1 MLTGET
7 GAGKSILIDGL
18 TLVLGGRISKDMIR
32 PGEKNASVT
41 AIFSGVENIL
51 PVLDDLGIHPDGEGE
66 ITVRRV
72 FSEDGKS
79 STKINGKNASVSD
92 LRELSSLL
100 ININGQN
107 DTHTALDQ
115 STHIELLD
123 EYSVLDRSAYSELY
137 REYLDAVRE
146 LKEIKESLRDRS
158 MMTDILKYQIKEIDA
173 AKLSNPD
180 EEEKLEKLRIKL
192 KDIEKISKYTGIVV
206 RALSQSEKGVTAA
219 YMLEKAQAALEQLGG
234 VMENAQELAEK
245 LESMRYEIIDIA
257 EQTSDLI
264 DSDMQNPEEKLDHV
278 EKRLSL
284 ISRLEKKYGADI
296 SEILSFREE
305 AAQKLDALESGDL
318 AVREAET
325 ALAKAY
331 EAALA
336 EAKRL
341 SGIRSENAKILSDQ
355 VGVSLKYLDMP
366 KARFEVK
373 VSRDY
378 SSDGK
383 EILNPNGCDSVCFM
397 FTANPGYPMKE
408 LSKVASG
415 GELSRTVLAIK
426 CALAGKHGVDT
437 VIFDEIDTGVS
448 GATSQKIGMKLRE
461 LSKHI
466 QVICVT
472 HSPQVASLADA
483 HFFIHKSE
491 KDGKAE
497 SFVRLLTD
505 EERISEIARI
515 IGGVTTSRYRLHA
528 KCLIQIKIK
537 IKDEE
542 NELVSGIQRQGNDR
556 TVHKRG
562 GCRKAS

>member
-1 MLTGET
+1 MLRILRIENIAVAREVELELGRGFSVLTGET

-100 ININGQN
+100 VNINGQN

-173 AKLSNPD
+173 
-180 EEEKLEKLRIKL
+180 EKLEKLRIKL

-355 VGVSLKYLDMP
+355 VGASLKYLDMP

-426 CALAGKHGVDT
+426 CALAGKHGVNT

-515 IGGVTTSRYRLHA
+515 IGGVTVTD
-528 KCLIQIKIK
+528 KQIQAAREMLDTN
-537 IKDEE
+537 KD
-542 NELVSGIQRQGNDR
+542 
-556 TVHKRG
+556 
-562 GCRKAS
+562 

>member
-1 MLTGET
+1 MLRILRIENIAVAREVELELGRGFSVLTGET

-264 DSDMQNPEEKLDHV
+264 DSDMQTPEEKLDHV

-331 EAALA
+331 DAALA

-515 IGGVTTSRYRLHA
+515 IGGVTVTD
-528 KCLIQIKIK
+528 KQIQAAREMLDTN
-537 IKDEE
+537 KD
-542 NELVSGIQRQGNDR
+542 
-556 TVHKRG
+556 
-562 GCRKAS
+562 

>member
-1 MLTGET
+1 MLRILRIENIAVAREVELELGRGFSVLTGET

-41 AIFSGVENIL
+41 AIFSDVENIL
-51 PVLDDLGIHPDGEGE
+51 PELDEIGIHLDGEGE

-79 STKINGKNASVSD
+79 STKINGKSASVSD

-100 ININGQN
+100 VNINGQN

-123 EYSVLDRSAYSELY
+123 EYSELDKSAYSELY

-234 VMENAQELAEK
+234 VMDNAQELAEK

-296 SEILSFREE
+296 SEIRSFREE
-305 AAQKLDALESGDL
+305 AAKKLDALESGDL
-318 AVREAET
+318 AVKEAEA

-331 EAALA
+331 AAALA
-336 EAKRL
+336 EAERL

-355 VGVSLKYLDMP
+355 VGASLKYLDMP

-426 CALAGKHGVDT
+426 CALAGKQGVDT

-515 IGGVTTSRYRLHA
+515 IGGVTVTD
-528 KCLIQIKIK
+528 KQIQAAREMLDTN
-537 IKDEE
+537 KD
-542 NELVSGIQRQGNDR
+542 
-556 TVHKRG
+556 
-562 GCRKAS
+562 

>member
-1 MLTGET
+1 MLRILRIENIAVAREVELELGRGFSVLTGET

-100 ININGQN
+100 VNINGQN

-355 VGVSLKYLDMP
+355 VGASLKYLDMP
-366 KARFEVK
+366 KARFEVN

-426 CALAGKHGVDT
+426 CALAGKHGVNT

-515 IGGVTTSRYRLHA
+515 IGGVTVTD
-528 KCLIQIKIK
+528 KQIQAAREMLDTN
-537 IKDEE
+537 KD
-542 NELVSGIQRQGNDR
+542 
-556 TVHKRG
+556 
-562 GCRKAS
+562 

>member
-1 MLTGET
+1 MLRILRIENIAVAREVELEFGRGFSVLTGET

-100 ININGQN
+100 VNINGQN

-355 VGVSLKYLDMP
+355 VGASLKYLDMP

-373 VSRDY
+373 VSCDY

-515 IGGVTTSRYRLHA
+515 IGGVTVTD
-528 KCLIQIKIK
+528 KQIQAAREMLDTN
-537 IKDEE
+537 KD
-542 NELVSGIQRQGNDR
+542 
-556 TVHKRG
+556 
-562 GCRKAS
+562 

>member
-1 MLTGET
+1 MLRILRIENIAVAREVELELGRGFSVLTGET

-100 ININGQN
+100 VNINGQN

-257 EQTSDLI
+257 EQASDLI

-305 AAQKLDALESGDL
+305 AAKKLDALESGDL
-318 AVREAET
+318 AVKEAEA

-331 EAALA
+331 AAALA
-336 EAKRL
+336 EAERL

-355 VGVSLKYLDMP
+355 VGASLKYLDMP

-426 CALAGKHGVDT
+426 CALAGKQGVDT

-515 IGGVTTSRYRLHA
+515 IGGVTVTD
-528 KCLIQIKIK
+528 KQIQAAREMLDTN
-537 IKDEE
+537 KD
-542 NELVSGIQRQGNDR
+542 
-556 TVHKRG
+556 
-562 GCRKAS
+562 

>member
-1 MLTGET
+1 MLRILRIENIAVAREVELELGRGFSVLTGET

-461 LSKHI
+461 HSKHI

-515 IGGVTTSRYRLHA
+515 IGGVTVTD
-528 KCLIQIKIK
+528 KQIQAAREMLDTN
-537 IKDEE
+537 KD
-542 NELVSGIQRQGNDR
+542 
-556 TVHKRG
+556 
-562 GCRKAS
+562 

>member
-1 MLTGET
+1 MLRILRIENIAVAREVELELGRGFSVLTGET

-123 EYSVLDRSAYSELY
+123 EYSVLDRSAYSEFY
-137 REYLDAVRE
+137 REYLDAVQE

-355 VGVSLKYLDMP
+355 VGASLKYLDMP

-515 IGGVTTSRYRLHA
+515 IGGVTVTD
-528 KCLIQIKIK
+528 KQIQAAREMLDTN
-537 IKDEE
+537 KD
-542 NELVSGIQRQGNDR
+542 
-556 TVHKRG
+556 
-562 GCRKAS
+562 

>member
-1 MLTGET
+1 MLRILRIENIAVAREVELELGRGFSVLTGET

-41 AIFSGVENIL
+41 AIFSDVENIL
-51 PVLDDLGIHPDGEGE
+51 PELDGLGIHPDEEGE

-79 STKINGKNASVSD
+79 STKINGKSASVSE

-100 ININGQN
+100 VNINGQN

-115 STHIELLD
+115 STHIDLLD
-123 EYSVLDRSAYSELY
+123 EYSELDRSAYSGLY
-137 REYLDAVRE
+137 REYLDAVRN

-173 AKLSNPD
+173 AKLSDPE

-192 KDIEKISKYTGIVV
+192 KDIEKISNYTGIVV

-219 YMLEKAQAALEQLGG
+219 YMLEKAQAALAQLGG

-257 EQTSDLI
+257 EQASDLI

-305 AAQKLDALESGDL
+305 AAKKLDALESGDL
-318 AVREAET
+318 AVKEAEA

-336 EAKRL
+336 EAERL

-355 VGVSLKYLDMP
+355 VGASLKYLDMP

-426 CALAGKHGVDT
+426 CALAGKQGVDT

-515 IGGVTTSRYRLHA
+515 IGGVTVTD
-528 KCLIQIKIK
+528 KQIQAAREMLDTN
-537 IKDEE
+537 KD
-542 NELVSGIQRQGNDR
+542 
-556 TVHKRG
+556 
-562 GCRKAS
+562 

>member
-1 MLTGET
+1 MLRILRIENIAVAREVELELGRGFSVITGET

-41 AIFSGVENIL
+41 AIFSDVENIL
-51 PVLDDLGIHPDGEGE
+51 PELDGLGIHPDEGGE

-79 STKINGKNASVSD
+79 STKINGKSASVSE

-100 ININGQN
+100 VNINGQN

-115 STHIELLD
+115 STHIDLLD
-123 EYSVLDRSAYSELY
+123 EYSELDRSAYSGLY
-137 REYLDAVRE
+137 REYLDAVRN

-173 AKLSNPD
+173 AKLSDPE

-257 EQTSDLI
+257 EQASDLI

-305 AAQKLDALESGDL
+305 AAKKLDALESGDL
-318 AVREAET
+318 AVKEAEA

-336 EAKRL
+336 EAERL

-355 VGVSLKYLDMP
+355 VGASLKYLDMP

-426 CALAGKHGVDT
+426 CALAGKQGVDT

-515 IGGVTTSRYRLHA
+515 IGGVTVTD
-528 KCLIQIKIK
+528 KQIQAAREMLDTN
-537 IKDEE
+537 KD
-542 NELVSGIQRQGNDR
+542 
-556 TVHKRG
+556 
-562 GCRKAS
+562 

>member
-1 MLTGET
+1 MLRILRIENIAVAREVELELGRGFSVLTGET

-41 AIFSGVENIL
+41 AIFSDVENIL
-51 PVLDDLGIHPDGEGE
+51 PELDGLGIHPDEEGE

-79 STKINGKNASVSD
+79 STKINGKSASVSE

-100 ININGQN
+100 VNINGQN

-115 STHIELLD
+115 STHIDLLD
-123 EYSVLDRSAYSELY
+123 EYSKLDRSAYSGLY
-137 REYLDAVRE
+137 REYLDAVRN

-173 AKLSNPD
+173 AKLSDPE

-257 EQTSDLI
+257 EQASDLI

-305 AAQKLDALESGDL
+305 AAKKLDALESGDL
-318 AVREAET
+318 AVKEAEA

-336 EAKRL
+336 EAERL

-355 VGVSLKYLDMP
+355 VGASLKYLDMP

-426 CALAGKHGVDT
+426 CALAGKQGVDT

-515 IGGVTTSRYRLHA
+515 IGGVTVTD
-528 KCLIQIKIK
+528 KQIQAAREMLDTN
-537 IKDEE
+537 KD
-542 NELVSGIQRQGNDR
+542 
-556 TVHKRG
+556 
-562 GCRKAS
+562 

>member
-1 MLTGET
+1 MLRILRIENIAVAREVELELGRGFSVLTGET

-51 PVLDDLGIHPDGEGE
+51 PVLDDLGIHPDDEGE

-100 ININGQN
+100 VNINGQN

-137 REYLDAVRE
+137 REYLDAVRN

-173 AKLSNPD
+173 AKLSDPE

-192 KDIEKISKYTGIVV
+192 KDIEKISKYMGIVV

-257 EQTSDLI
+257 EQASDLI

-305 AAQKLDALESGDL
+305 AAKKLDALESGDL
-318 AVREAET
+318 AVKEAEA

-336 EAKRL
+336 EAERL

-355 VGVSLKYLDMP
+355 VGASLKYLDMP

-426 CALAGKHGVDT
+426 CALAGKQGVDT

-515 IGGVTTSRYRLHA
+515 IGGVTVTD
-528 KCLIQIKIK
+528 KQIQAAREMLDTN
-537 IKDEE
+537 KD
-542 NELVSGIQRQGNDR
+542 
-556 TVHKRG
+556 
-562 GCRKAS
+562 

>member
-1 MLTGET
+1 MLRILRIENIAVAREVELELGRGFSVLTGET

-41 AIFSGVENIL
+41 AIFSDVENIL
-51 PVLDDLGIHPDGEGE
+51 PELDGLGIHPDEEGE

-79 STKINGKNASVSD
+79 STKINGKSASVSE

-100 ININGQN
+100 VNINGQN

-115 STHIELLD
+115 STHIDLLD
-123 EYSVLDRSAYSELY
+123 EYSELDRSAYSGLY
-137 REYLDAVRE
+137 REYLDAVRN

-173 AKLSNPD
+173 AKLSDPE

-257 EQTSDLI
+257 EQASDLI

-305 AAQKLDALESGDL
+305 AAKKLDALESGDL
-318 AVREAET
+318 AVKEAEA

-336 EAKRL
+336 EAERL

-355 VGVSLKYLDMP
+355 VGASLKYLDMP

-373 VSRDY
+373 LSRDY

-426 CALAGKHGVDT
+426 CALAGKQGVDT

-515 IGGVTTSRYRLHA
+515 IGGVTVTD
-528 KCLIQIKIK
+528 KQIQAAREMLDTN
-537 IKDEE
+537 KD
-542 NELVSGIQRQGNDR
+542 
-556 TVHKRG
+556 
-562 GCRKAS
+562 

>member
-1 MLTGET
+1 MLRILRIENIAVAREVELELGRGFSVLTGET

-41 AIFSGVENIL
+41 AIFSNVENIL
-51 PVLDDLGIHPDGEGE
+51 PELDGLGIHPDEEGE

-79 STKINGKNASVSD
+79 STKINGKSASVSE

-100 ININGQN
+100 VNINGQN

-115 STHIELLD
+115 STHIDLLD
-123 EYSVLDRSAYSELY
+123 EYSELDRSAYSGLY
-137 REYLDAVRE
+137 REYLDAVRN

-173 AKLSNPD
+173 AKLSDPE

-257 EQTSDLI
+257 EQASDLI

-305 AAQKLDALESGDL
+305 AAKKLDALESGDL
-318 AVREAET
+318 AVKEAEA

-336 EAKRL
+336 EAERL

-355 VGVSLKYLDMP
+355 VGASLKYLDMP

-426 CALAGKHGVDT
+426 CALAGKQGVDT

-515 IGGVTTSRYRLHA
+515 IGGVTVTD
-528 KCLIQIKIK
+528 KQIQAAREMLDTN
-537 IKDEE
+537 KD
-542 NELVSGIQRQGNDR
+542 
-556 TVHKRG
+556 
-562 GCRKAS
+562 

>member
-1 MLTGET
+1 MLRILRIENIAVAREVELELGRGFSVLTGET

-41 AIFSGVENIL
+41 AIFSDVENIL
-51 PVLDDLGIHPDGEGE
+51 PELDGLGIHPDEEGE

-79 STKINGKNASVSD
+79 STKINGKSASVSE

-100 ININGQN
+100 VNINGQN

-115 STHIELLD
+115 STHIDLLD
-123 EYSVLDRSAYSELY
+123 EYSELDRSAYSGLY
-137 REYLDAVRE
+137 REYLDAVRN

-173 AKLSNPD
+173 AKLSDPE

-355 VGVSLKYLDMP
+355 VGASLKYLDMP

-426 CALAGKHGVDT
+426 CALAGKHGVNT

-515 IGGVTTSRYRLHA
+515 IGGVTVTD
-528 KCLIQIKIK
+528 KQIQAAREMLDTN
-537 IKDEE
+537 KD
-542 NELVSGIQRQGNDR
+542 
-556 TVHKRG
+556 
-562 GCRKAS
+562 

>member
-1 MLTGET
+1 MLRILRIENIAVAREVELELGRGFSVLTGET

-79 STKINGKNASVSD
+79 STKINGKTASVSD

-123 EYSVLDRSAYSELY
+123 EYSVLDRSAYSEFY
-137 REYLDAVRE
+137 REYLDAVQE

-234 VMENAQELAEK
+234 VMENAQELADK

-515 IGGVTTSRYRLHA
+515 IGGVTVTD
-528 KCLIQIKIK
+528 KQIQAAREMLDTN
-537 IKDEE
+537 KD
-542 NELVSGIQRQGNDR
+542 
-556 TVHKRG
+556 
-562 GCRKAS
+562 

>member
-1 MLTGET
+1 MLRILRIENIAVAREVELELGRGFSVLTGET

-41 AIFSGVENIL
+41 AIFSDVENIL
-51 PVLDDLGIHPDGEGE
+51 PELDGLGIHPDEEGE

-79 STKINGKNASVSD
+79 STKINGKSASVSE

-100 ININGQN
+100 VNINGQN

-115 STHIELLD
+115 STHIDLLD
-123 EYSVLDRSAYSELY
+123 EYSELDRSAYSGLY
-137 REYLDAVRE
+137 REYLDAVRN

-173 AKLSNPD
+173 AKLSDPE

-257 EQTSDLI
+257 EQASDLI

-305 AAQKLDALESGDL
+305 AAKKLDALESGDL
-318 AVREAET
+318 AVKEAEA

-336 EAKRL
+336 EADRL

-355 VGVSLKYLDMP
+355 VGASLKYLDMP

-426 CALAGKHGVDT
+426 CALAGKHGVNT

-472 HSPQVASLADA
+472 HSPQVASLADT

-515 IGGVTTSRYRLHA
+515 IGGVTVTD
-528 KCLIQIKIK
+528 KQIQAAREMLDTN
-537 IKDEE
+537 KD
-542 NELVSGIQRQGNDR
+542 
-556 TVHKRG
+556 
-562 GCRKAS
+562 

>member
-1 MLTGET
+1 MLRILRIENIAVAREVELELGRGFSVLTGET

-100 ININGQN
+100 VNINGQN

-234 VMENAQELAEK
+234 VMENAQELADK

-515 IGGVTTSRYRLHA
+515 IGGVTVTDKQIQAARERLDTN
-528 KCLIQIKIK
+528 
-537 IKDEE
+537 KD
-542 NELVSGIQRQGNDR
+542 
-556 TVHKRG
+556 
-562 GCRKAS
+562 

>member
-1 MLTGET
+1 MLRILRIENIAVAREVELELGRGFSVLTGET

-257 EQTSDLI
+257 EQASDLI

-305 AAQKLDALESGDL
+305 AAKKLDALESGDL
-318 AVREAET
+318 AVKEAEA

-331 EAALA
+331 AAALA
-336 EAKRL
+336 EAERL

-355 VGVSLKYLDMP
+355 VGASLKYLDMP

-426 CALAGKHGVDT
+426 CALAGKQGVDT
-437 VIFDEIDTGVS
+437 VIFDVIDTGVS

-515 IGGVTTSRYRLHA
+515 IGGVTVTD
-528 KCLIQIKIK
+528 KQIQAAREMLDTN
-537 IKDEE
+537 KD
-542 NELVSGIQRQGNDR
+542 
-556 TVHKRG
+556 
-562 GCRKAS
+562 

>member
-1 MLTGET
+1 MLRILRIENIAVAREVELELGRGFSVLTGET

-123 EYSVLDRSAYSELY
+123 EYSVLDRSAYSEFY
-137 REYLDAVRE
+137 REYLDAVQE

-234 VMENAQELAEK
+234 VMENAQELADK

-325 ALAKAY
+325 PLAKAY

-515 IGGVTTSRYRLHA
+515 IGGVTVTD
-528 KCLIQIKIK
+528 KQIQAAREMLDTN
-537 IKDEE
+537 KD
-542 NELVSGIQRQGNDR
+542 
-556 TVHKRG
+556 
-562 GCRKAS
+562 

>member
-1 MLTGET
+1 
-7 GAGKSILIDGL
+7 
-18 TLVLGGRISKDMIR
+18 
-32 PGEKNASVT
+32 
-41 AIFSGVENIL
+41 
-51 PVLDDLGIHPDGEGE
+51 
-66 ITVRRV
+66 
-72 FSEDGKS
+72 
-79 STKINGKNASVSD
+79 
-92 LRELSSLL
+92 
-100 ININGQN
+100 
-107 DTHTALDQ
+107 
-115 STHIELLD
+115 
-123 EYSVLDRSAYSELY
+123 
-137 REYLDAVRE
+137 
-146 LKEIKESLRDRS
+146 
-158 MMTDILKYQIKEIDA
+158 
-173 AKLSNPD
+173 
-180 EEEKLEKLRIKL
+180 
-192 KDIEKISKYTGIVV
+192 
-206 RALSQSEKGVTAA
+206 
-219 YMLEKAQAALEQLGG
+219 
-234 VMENAQELAEK
+234 
-245 LESMRYEIIDIA
+245 
-257 EQTSDLI
+257 
-264 DSDMQNPEEKLDHV
+264 MQNPEEKLDHV

-355 VGVSLKYLDMP
+355 VGASLKYLDMP

-426 CALAGKHGVDT
+426 CALAGKHGVNT

-515 IGGVTTSRYRLHA
+515 IGGVTVTD
-528 KCLIQIKIK
+528 KQIQAAREMLDTN
-537 IKDEE
+537 KD
-542 NELVSGIQRQGNDR
+542 
-556 TVHKRG
+556 
-562 GCRKAS
+562 

>member
-1 MLTGET
+1 LLRILRIENIAVAREVELELGRGFSVLTGET

-257 EQTSDLI
+257 EQASDLI

-305 AAQKLDALESGDL
+305 AAKKLDALESGDL
-318 AVREAET
+318 AVKEAEA

-331 EAALA
+331 AAALA
-336 EAKRL
+336 EAERL

-355 VGVSLKYLDMP
+355 VGASLKYLDMP

-426 CALAGKHGVDT
+426 CALAGKQGVDT

-515 IGGVTTSRYRLHA
+515 IGGVTVTD
-528 KCLIQIKIK
+528 KQIQAAREMLDTN
-537 IKDEE
+537 KD
-542 NELVSGIQRQGNDR
+542 
-556 TVHKRG
+556 
-562 GCRKAS
+562 

>member
-1 MLTGET
+1 MLRILRIENIAVAREVELELGRGFSVLTGET

-18 TLVLGGRISKDMIR
+18 TLVLGGRISKDKIR

-100 ININGQN
+100 VNINGQN

-355 VGVSLKYLDMP
+355 VGASLKYLDMP

-426 CALAGKHGVDT
+426 CALAGKHGVNT

-515 IGGVTTSRYRLHA
+515 IGGVTVTD
-528 KCLIQIKIK
+528 KQIQAAREMLDTN
-537 IKDEE
+537 KD
-542 NELVSGIQRQGNDR
+542 
-556 TVHKRG
+556 
-562 GCRKAS
+562 

>member
-1 MLTGET
+1 MLRILRIENIAVAREVELELGRGFSVLTGET

-41 AIFSGVENIL
+41 AIFSDVENNL
-51 PVLDDLGIHPDGEGE
+51 PELDGLGIHPDEEGE

-79 STKINGKNASVSD
+79 STKINGKSASVSE

-100 ININGQN
+100 VNINGQN

-115 STHIELLD
+115 STHIDLLD
-123 EYSVLDRSAYSELY
+123 EYSELDRSAYSGLY
-137 REYLDAVRE
+137 REYLDAVRN

-173 AKLSNPD
+173 AKLSDPE

-257 EQTSDLI
+257 EQASDLI

-305 AAQKLDALESGDL
+305 AAKKLDALESGDL
-318 AVREAET
+318 AVKEAEA

-336 EAKRL
+336 EAERL

-355 VGVSLKYLDMP
+355 VGASLKYLDMP

-426 CALAGKHGVDT
+426 CALAGKQGVDT

-515 IGGVTTSRYRLHA
+515 IGGVTVTD
-528 KCLIQIKIK
+528 KQIQAAREMLDTN
-537 IKDEE
+537 KD
-542 NELVSGIQRQGNDR
+542 
-556 TVHKRG
+556 
-562 GCRKAS
+562 

>member
-1 MLTGET
+1 MLRILRIENIAVAREVELELGRGFSVLTGET

-41 AIFSGVENIL
+41 AIFSDVENIL
-51 PVLDDLGIHPDGEGE
+51 PELDGLGIHPDEEGE

-79 STKINGKNASVSD
+79 STKINGKSASVSE

-100 ININGQN
+100 VNINGQN

-115 STHIELLD
+115 STHIDLLD
-123 EYSVLDRSAYSELY
+123 EYSELDRSAYSGLY
-137 REYLDAVRE
+137 REYLDAVRN

-305 AAQKLDALESGDL
+305 AAKKLDALESGDL
-318 AVREAET
+318 AVKEAEA

-331 EAALA
+331 AAALA

-355 VGVSLKYLDMP
+355 VGASLKYLDMP

-426 CALAGKHGVDT
+426 CALAGKQGVDT

-515 IGGVTTSRYRLHA
+515 IGGVTVTD
-528 KCLIQIKIK
+528 KQIQAAREMLDTN
-537 IKDEE
+537 KD
-542 NELVSGIQRQGNDR
+542 
-556 TVHKRG
+556 
-562 GCRKAS
+562 

>member
-1 MLTGET
+1 MLRILRIENIAVAREVELELGRGFSVLTGET

-123 EYSVLDRSAYSELY
+123 EYSVLDRSAYSEFY
-137 REYLDAVRE
+137 REYLDAVQE

-234 VMENAQELAEK
+234 VMENAQELADK

-515 IGGVTTSRYRLHA
+515 IGGVTVTD
-528 KCLIQIKIK
+528 KQIQAAREMLDTN
-537 IKDEE
+537 KD
-542 NELVSGIQRQGNDR
+542 
-556 TVHKRG
+556 
-562 GCRKAS
+562 

>member
-1 MLTGET
+1 MLRILRIENIAVAREVELELGRGFSVLTGET

-41 AIFSGVENIL
+41 AIFSDVENIL
-51 PVLDDLGIHPDGEGE
+51 PELDGLGIHPDEEGE

-79 STKINGKNASVSD
+79 STKINGKSASVSE

-100 ININGQN
+100 VNINGQN

-115 STHIELLD
+115 STHIDLLD
-123 EYSVLDRSAYSELY
+123 EYSELDRSAYSGLY
-137 REYLDAVRE
+137 REYLDAVRN

-173 AKLSNPD
+173 AKLSDPE

-257 EQTSDLI
+257 EQASDLI

-305 AAQKLDALESGDL
+305 AAKKLDALESGDL
-318 AVREAET
+318 AVKEAEA

-331 EAALA
+331 AAALA
-336 EAKRL
+336 EAERL

-355 VGVSLKYLDMP
+355 VGASLKYLDMP

-383 EILNPNGCDSVCFM
+383 EIPNPNGCDSVCFM

-426 CALAGKHGVDT
+426 CALAGKQGVDT

-515 IGGVTTSRYRLHA
+515 IGGVTVTD
-528 KCLIQIKIK
+528 KQIQAAREMLDTN
-537 IKDEE
+537 KD
-542 NELVSGIQRQGNDR
+542 
-556 TVHKRG
+556 
-562 GCRKAS
+562 

>member
-1 MLTGET
+1 MLRILRIENIAVAREVELELGRGFSVLTGET

-100 ININGQN
+100 VNINGQN

-173 AKLSNPD
+173 AKLSDPE

-257 EQTSDLI
+257 EQASDLI

-305 AAQKLDALESGDL
+305 AAKKLDALESGDL
-318 AVREAET
+318 AVKEAEA

-331 EAALA
+331 AAALA
-336 EAKRL
+336 EAERL

-355 VGVSLKYLDMP
+355 VGASLKYLDMP

-426 CALAGKHGVDT
+426 CALAGKQGVDT

-515 IGGVTTSRYRLHA
+515 IGGVTVTD
-528 KCLIQIKIK
+528 KQIQAAREMLDTN
-537 IKDEE
+537 KD
-542 NELVSGIQRQGNDR
+542 
-556 TVHKRG
+556 
-562 GCRKAS
+562 

>member
-1 MLTGET
+1 MLRILRIENIAVAREVELELGRGFSVLTGET

-51 PVLDDLGIHPDGEGE
+51 PVLDDLGIYPDGEGE

-515 IGGVTTSRYRLHA
+515 IGGVTVTD
-528 KCLIQIKIK
+528 KQIQAAREMLDTN
-537 IKDEE
+537 KD
-542 NELVSGIQRQGNDR
+542 
-556 TVHKRG
+556 
-562 GCRKAS
+562 

>member
-1 MLTGET
+1 MLRILRIENIAVAREVELELGRGFSVLTGET

-100 ININGQN
+100 VNINGQN

-234 VMENAQELAEK
+234 VMENAQELADK

-355 VGVSLKYLDMP
+355 VGASLKYLDMP

-426 CALAGKHGVDT
+426 CALAGKQGVDT

-515 IGGVTTSRYRLHA
+515 IGGVTVTD
-528 KCLIQIKIK
+528 KQIQAAREMLDTN
-537 IKDEE
+537 KD
-542 NELVSGIQRQGNDR
+542 
-556 TVHKRG
+556 
-562 GCRKAS
+562 

>member
-1 MLTGET
+1 MLRILRIENIAVAREVELELGRGFSVLTGET

-41 AIFSGVENIL
+41 AIFSDVENIL
-51 PVLDDLGIHPDGEGE
+51 PELDGLGIHPDEEGE

-79 STKINGKNASVSD
+79 STKINGKSASVSE

-100 ININGQN
+100 VNINGQN

-123 EYSVLDRSAYSELY
+123 EYSELDRSAYSELY

-180 EEEKLEKLRIKL
+180 EEEKLKKLRIKL

-305 AAQKLDALESGDL
+305 AAKKLDALESGDL
-318 AVREAET
+318 AVKEAEA

-331 EAALA
+331 AAALA
-336 EAKRL
+336 EAERL

-355 VGVSLKYLDMP
+355 VGASLKYLDMP

-426 CALAGKHGVDT
+426 CALAGKHGVNT

-515 IGGVTTSRYRLHA
+515 IGGVTVTD
-528 KCLIQIKIK
+528 KQIQAAREMLDTN
-537 IKDEE
+537 KD
-542 NELVSGIQRQGNDR
+542 
-556 TVHKRG
+556 
-562 GCRKAS
+562 

>member
-1 MLTGET
+1 MLRILRIENIAVAREVELEFGRGFSVLTGET

-100 ININGQN
+100 VNINGQN

-355 VGVSLKYLDMP
+355 VGASLKYLDMP

-426 CALAGKHGVDT
+426 CALAGKHGVNT

-472 HSPQVASLADA
+472 HSPQVASLADT

-515 IGGVTTSRYRLHA
+515 IGGVTVTD
-528 KCLIQIKIK
+528 KQIQAAREMLDTN
-537 IKDEE
+537 KD
-542 NELVSGIQRQGNDR
+542 
-556 TVHKRG
+556 
-562 GCRKAS
+562 

>member
-1 MLTGET
+1 MLRILRIENIAVAREVELELGRGFSVLTGET

-341 SGIRSENAKILSDQ
+341 SGIRSENAKILSEQ

-515 IGGVTTSRYRLHA
+515 IGGVTVTD
-528 KCLIQIKIK
+528 KQIQAAREMLDTN
-537 IKDEE
+537 KD
-542 NELVSGIQRQGNDR
+542 
-556 TVHKRG
+556 
-562 GCRKAS
+562 

>member
-1 MLTGET
+1 MLRILRIENIAVAREVELELGRGFSVLTGET

-180 EEEKLEKLRIKL
+180 EEENLEKLRIKL

-515 IGGVTTSRYRLHA
+515 IGGVTVTD
-528 KCLIQIKIK
+528 KQIQAAREMLDTN
-537 IKDEE
+537 KD
-542 NELVSGIQRQGNDR
+542 
-556 TVHKRG
+556 
-562 GCRKAS
+562 

>member
-1 MLTGET
+1 MLRILRIENIAVAREVELELGRGFSVLTGET

-305 AAQKLDALESGDL
+305 ASQKLDPLESGDL

-515 IGGVTTSRYRLHA
+515 IGGVTVTD
-528 KCLIQIKIK
+528 KQIQAAREMLDTN
-537 IKDEE
+537 KD
-542 NELVSGIQRQGNDR
+542 
-556 TVHKRG
+556 
-562 GCRKAS
+562 

>member
-1 MLTGET
+1 MLRILRIENIAVAREVELELGRGFSVLTGET

-41 AIFSGVENIL
+41 AIFSDVENIL
-51 PVLDDLGIHPDGEGE
+51 PELDGLGIHPDEEGE

-79 STKINGKNASVSD
+79 STKINGKSASVSE

-100 ININGQN
+100 VNINGQN

-115 STHIELLD
+115 STHIDLLD
-123 EYSVLDRSAYSELY
+123 EYSELDRSAYSGLY
-137 REYLDAVRE
+137 REYLDAVRN

-173 AKLSNPD
+173 AKLSDPE

-234 VMENAQELAEK
+234 VMENAQELSEK

-257 EQTSDLI
+257 EQASDLI

-305 AAQKLDALESGDL
+305 AAKKLDALESGDL
-318 AVREAET
+318 AVKEAEA

-336 EAKRL
+336 EAERL

-355 VGVSLKYLDMP
+355 VGASLKYLDMP

-426 CALAGKHGVDT
+426 CALAGKQGVDT

-515 IGGVTTSRYRLHA
+515 IGGVTVTD
-528 KCLIQIKIK
+528 KQIQAAREMLDTN
-537 IKDEE
+537 KD
-542 NELVSGIQRQGNDR
+542 
-556 TVHKRG
+556 
-562 GCRKAS
+562 

>member
-1 MLTGET
+1 MLRILRIENIAVAREVELELGRGFSVLTGET

-41 AIFSGVENIL
+41 AIFSDVENIL
-51 PVLDDLGIHPDGEGE
+51 PELDGLGIHPDEEGE

-79 STKINGKNASVSD
+79 STKINGKSASVSE

-100 ININGQN
+100 VNINGQN

-115 STHIELLD
+115 STHIDLLD
-123 EYSVLDRSAYSELY
+123 EYSELDRSAYSGLY
-137 REYLDAVRE
+137 REYLDAVRN

-173 AKLSNPD
+173 AKLSDPE

-192 KDIEKISKYTGIVV
+192 KDIEKISKYMGIVV

-257 EQTSDLI
+257 EQASDLI

-305 AAQKLDALESGDL
+305 AAKKLDALESGDL
-318 AVREAET
+318 AVKEAEA

-336 EAKRL
+336 EAERL

-355 VGVSLKYLDMP
+355 VGASLKYLDMP

-426 CALAGKHGVDT
+426 CALAGKQGVDT

-483 HFFIHKSE
+483 HFSY
-491 KDGKAE
+491 
-497 SFVRLLTD
+497 
-505 EERISEIARI
+505 
-515 IGGVTTSRYRLHA
+515 TSRRRTA
-528 KCLIQIKIK
+528 KP
-537 IKDEE
+537 
-542 NELVSGIQRQGNDR
+542 
-556 TVHKRG
+556 
-562 GCRKAS
+562 KALSAS